1 MSAAPRIVVHTI
13 HENVTVAT
21 IEDSS
26 MIDPTQIAEVK
37 AVLFDLIDK
46 QDRRKLILDMTKV
59 QYLSS
64 AALGVLIPLEEKYKK
79 AKGSMVLV
87 GVNESIMKL
96 FTITCLDK
104 LLKFAPNEAKALSIL
119 GVAV

>member
-1 MSAAPRIVVHTI
+1 MSAAPRIVIQTVH
-13 HENVTVAT
+13 EQVTVAT

-26 MIDPTQIAEVK
+26 MIDPVHIEAVK
-37 AVLFDLIDK
+37 TVLYDLIDK
-46 QDRRKLILDMTKV
+46 QNRRKLILDMTKV

-64 AALGVLIPLEEKYKK
+64 AALGVLIPLQEKYKK
-79 AKGSMVLV
+79 AKGTMVLV
-87 GVNESIMKL
+87 GVSDSIMKL

-104 LLKFAPNEAKALSIL
+104 LLNFAPTEAKALSIL

>member
-1 MSAAPRIVVHTI
+1 MPAAPRILIQTI
-13 HENVTVAT
+13 HGSVTIAT

-37 AVLFDLIDK
+37 AILFDLIDK
-46 QDRRKLILDMTKV
+46 QDRRKLILDMSKV
-59 QYLSS
+59 HHLSS
-64 AALGVLIPLEEKYKK
+64 AALGVLIPLQEKYER
-79 AKGSMVLV
+79 AEGAMILV
-87 GVNESIMKL
+87 GVSESIMKL

-104 LLKFAPNEAKALSIL
+104 LLKFAPTEAKALSIL

>member
-1 MSAAPRIVVHTI
+1 MPTAPRIVIQTI

-26 MIDPTQIAEVK
+26 MIDPVQIEEVK
-37 AVLFDLIDK
+37 TVLFDLIDK

-64 AALGVLIPLEEKYKK
+64 AALGVLIPLQEKYKK

-87 GVNESIMKL
+87 GVSESIMKL

-104 LLKFAPNEAKALSIL
+104 LLQFAPTEAKALSIL